1 MVIAALAG
9 IVLAPVGVVALPEAC
24 PGWTASAQRI
34 VTPANVFDYMNGAG
48 ELYLAYGFE
57 DLQVREYTQSP
68 GRRITCEVYRMPGAS
83 DAFGLFSQDR
93 TGEEVKIGQGG
104 IYAGGLLI
112 AWQGRHFIR
121 ILADSD
127 TEEVKQCVLSLATQI
142 VPQCGP
148 DGALPA
154 ALKWLPAKGL
164 DAKSVHFFHTHAC
177 LNSLYFLA
185 SENILRLSRTTE
197 AVLGSFRTPAG
208 KSIVLVVGYPD
219 AKETS
224 AAWKTFRASYAK
236 DASDYAGLAALKLEN
251 GRWLAGNQA
260 SKHIVLVLESPA
272 RAEAAGLFASVR
284 RQLALVTRDTGDK
297 QK

>member
-9 IVLAPVGVVALPEAC
+9 IVLAPTGVIALPEAC
-24 PGWTASAQRI
+24 PGWTASAQRA

-57 DLQVREYTQSP
+57 ELQVREYTHSS

-93 TGEEVKIGQGG
+93 SGDEVNIGQGG
-104 IYAGGLLI
+104 IYAGGLLL

-127 TEEVKQCVLSLATQI
+127 SAEVKQCVLSLGARI

-148 DGALPA
+148 DGPLPE
-154 ALKWLPAKGL
+154 ALKWLPPKGL
-164 DAKSVHFFHTHAC
+164 DTKSVHFFHTHAC

-185 SENILRLSRTTE
+185 SQNILKLSRKTDV
-197 AVLGSFRTPAG
+197 VLASYKTPAG
-208 KSIVLVVGYPD
+208 KLAILVTGYPQ
-219 AKETS
+219 AKEAA
-224 AAWKTFRASYAK
+224 AAWRSFRASYAK
-236 DASDYAGLAALKLEN
+236 DASEYAGLAALKLEN
-251 GRWLAGNQA
+251 GKWLAGKQA
-260 SKHIVLVLESPA
+260 GRHIVLVLEAPT
-272 RAEAAGLFASVR
+272 RAEAAALAASVQ
-284 RQLALVTRDTGDK
+284 RQVALVTRDGGEK
-297 QK
+297 PK